1 MSKTLSARLD
11 GLSTPHLADGC
22 LHAGVPLRCGPA
34 GLLPLTPAL
43 RCAGAARPVR
53 HVGGID
59 VFLEA
64 LGHAG
69 PGEVMVIDNG
79 GRLDEACIGDIVA
92 IEARDAGIAGIVVW
106 GLHRDDRELRELGL
120 PVFSLG
126 AFATG
131 PQRLHTRPA
140 DAFERASIGAHGVG
154 ADDIVVAD
162 GNGVLFIPGDRLDA
176 VATAA
181 ARVRDTELRQL
192 AAMAHG
198 RSYREQVR
206 FADYL
211 ARREEDPGYG
221 LRLHLKTV
229 EAAGEV

>member
-1 MSKTLSARLD
+1 MSKTLSDRLD

-22 LHAGVPLRCGPA
+22 LHIGVPLRCGPA
-34 GLLPLTPAL
+34 GLLPLAPAL
-43 RCAGAARPVR
+43 RCAGRVRPVR
-53 HVGGID
+53 HVGSID

-64 LGHAG
+64 LRYAV

-92 IEARDAGIAGIVVW
+92 IEARNAGIAGIVVW
-106 GLHRDDRELRELGL
+106 GLHRDDGELRDLGL

-126 AFATG
+126 AFPTG
-131 PQRLHTRPA
+131 PQRLHARPA
-140 DAFERASIGAHGVG
+140 DAFERAAVGAHCVTDGDV
-154 ADDIVVAD
+154 VVAD
-162 GNGVLFIPGDRLDA
+162 SNGVLFIPGNCLDA

-181 ARVRDTELRQL
+181 ARVRDTEFRQL
-192 AAMAHG
+192 AAMAQG
-198 RSYREQVR
+198 RGYRDQVR

-211 ARREEDPGYG
+211 ARREDNPGYG
-221 LRLHLKTV
+221 FRLHLKTV